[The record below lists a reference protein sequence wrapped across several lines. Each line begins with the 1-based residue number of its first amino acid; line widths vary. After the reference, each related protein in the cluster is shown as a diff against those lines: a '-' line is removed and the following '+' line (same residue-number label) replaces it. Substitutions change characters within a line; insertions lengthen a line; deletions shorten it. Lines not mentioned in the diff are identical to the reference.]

1 MQGGTTTIALSIL
14 TLVFVSLGVH
24 HVISPI
30 EPNRCKMTYSRPMYS
45 IFDVV
50 SEYDYETFRY
60 RNSRASSSNKKSVP
74 VIFVP
79 GHKGE
84 FTQVRSLG
92 SVADKLQTDKIQL
105 EYYTIDF
112 KDSLSGIVGF
122 QTIDQAKYLN
132 DVLRA
137 VSSRYKSNTPIL
149 IVAHSMGGFVARA
162 AYTMSNFNVT
172 NVATIVTLSTP
183 QIQPPVGVDR
193 VLNRLYGRVNTIW
206 TKVVNANN
214 TAHQSAKLKAM
225 RKVSI
230 VSIAG
235 GSRDPLVRKFSS
247 SAVLFESLT

>member
-1 MQGGTTTIALSIL
+1 M
-14 TLVFVSLGVH
+14 
-24 HVISPI
+24 ISPL
-30 EPNRCKMTYSRPMYS
+30 ELNRCKMTFSRPSYSR
-45 IFDVV
+45 IEVN
-50 SEYDYETFRY
+50 SEYEFETFKY
-60 RNSRASSSNKKSVP
+60 RNGGTFSSKQGVP
-74 VIFVP
+74 VVFVP

-112 KDSLSGIVGF
+112 KDSLSGVVGF

-132 DVLRA
+132 DVLRD

-172 NVATIVTLSTP
+172 NVETIVTLSAP
-183 QIQPPVGVDR
+183 HVQAPVGTDR
-193 VLNRLYGRVNTIW
+193 VLNRLYDRVNTIW
-206 TKVVNANN
+206 NKVVNANN
-214 TAHQSAKLKAM
+214 TAHQSQKLKAM

-235 GSRDPLVRKFSS
+235 GSRDPLVRN
-247 SAVLFESLT
+247 VLRV

>member
-1 MQGGTTTIALSIL
+1 M
-14 TLVFVSLGVH
+14 
-24 HVISPI
+24 
-30 EPNRCKMTYSRPMYS
+30 
-45 IFDVV
+45 
-50 SEYDYETFRY
+50 
-60 RNSRASSSNKKSVP
+60 
-74 VIFVP
+74 IFVP

-92 SVADKLQTDKIQL
+92 SVADKLQIDKIQL

-162 AYTMSNFNVT
+162 AYTMSNFNAT
-172 NVATIVTLSTP
+172 NVAAIVTLSTP

-214 TAHQSAKLKAM
+214 TAHQSEKLKAM

-235 GSRDPLVRKFSS
+235 GSRDPLVRN
-247 SAVLFESLT
+247 VLRV